1 MSYASLRSGFVAL
14 VCSCA
19 MVTIGV
25 AAAPAA
31 DDPAPTL
38 LGTIN
43 GVIDLVLGQAPTAI
57 QEKLP
62 EIRKRMD
69 ESFATDLIVQR
80 AFGRN
85 WSKLTPAQQT
95 EVVDLLGRL
104 VIRTYATQL
113 SSGTRPVITIVSSRE
128 LGADRREIVTTASRD
143 GKVVN
148 VVYRLGK
155 IDTKWKVYDVLA
167 EGVSV
172 VGNYR
177 QQFDAHFEKKSAA
190 DLIELLKAKLAGPV
204 EEEKKA

>member
-1 MSYASLRSGFVAL
+1 MSYAHFRPAFAL

-19 MVTIGV
+19 AITTGAM
-25 AAAPAA
+25 AAPAA

-38 LGTIN
+38 VATIN
-43 GVIDLVLGQAPTAI
+43 GVIDLVLGQSLPVI
-57 QEKLP
+57 EGKLP
-62 EIRKRMD
+62 EIRKKME

-95 EVVDLLGRL
+95 ETVDLLGRL
-104 VIRTYATQL
+104 IIRTYATQL
-113 SSGTRPVITIVSSRE
+113 STGTRPVIAVTSSRE
-128 LGADRREIVTTASRD
+128 LSPDRREIVTTASRD
-143 GKVVN
+143 GQTVN

-177 QQFDAHFEKKSAA
+177 QQFDSHFEKKSAA
-190 DLIELLKAKLAGPV
+190 DLIELLKAKLAAPP
-204 EEEKKA
+204 EEKKE

>member
-1 MSYASLRSGFVAL
+1 MSQAYLRSTLAAV

-19 MVTIGV
+19 VVTSS
-25 AAAPAA
+25 ALAAPAA
-31 DDPAPTL
+31 DDPAPRL
-38 LGTIN
+38 VGTIN
-43 GVIDLVLGQAPTAI
+43 GVIDLVLGQSPAAI

-85 WSKLTPAQQT
+85 WTKLTPAQQT

-104 VIRTYATQL
+104 IIRTYATQL
-113 SSGTRPVITIVSSRE
+113 SSGSRPVITVTGSHD

-143 GKVVN
+143 GKTVN